1 MGKTILFVSHDLS
14 SISRYCDR
22 VILLNKGKKLA
33 EGKPNTMID
42 MYKKVLVN
50 QIDDDGKDI
59 VQQDDKKIMQCNKKR
74 VVGKVILH

>member
-1 MGKTILFVSHDLS
+1 
-14 SISRYCDR
+14 
-22 VILLNKGKKLA
+22 
-33 EGKPNTMID
+33 MID